1 MRVMYATRALIII
14 ILIYLT
20 VLHLNFRLISMRE
33 ELIAVQT
40 KYRYIYVYCVIEE
53 NKFIINDIQ
62 INIVTDGNKLFM
74 QERD

>member
-1 MRVMYATRALIII
+1 
-14 ILIYLT
+14 
-20 VLHLNFRLISMRE
+20 MRE

-40 KYRYIYVYCVIEE
+40 KYRYMYVYCVIEE

>member
-1 MRVMYATRALIII
+1 MYATRALIII

-40 KYRYIYVYCVIEE
+40 KYRYMCVYCVIEE